1 MKDMKF
7 LIVQILLNVIILG
20 LIDEKHLKT
29 YKRISYVFYPVL
41 LTALMMFIDNEVVI
55 NKQNW
60 AMTGDIT
67 FLFRPTYYIMIILS
81 VVIQILFN
89 TQYSKLAKLK
99 KNNV

>member
-1 MKDMKF
+1 MKI

-20 LIDEKHLKT
+20 LIDGKYLKI
-29 YKRISYVFYPVL
+29 YRRLSYIFYPIL
-41 LTALMMFIDNEVVI
+41 LTVFVMFIDNEVVI

-60 AMTGDIT
+60 AMAADIT
-67 FLFRPTYYIMIILS
+67 FLFKPTYYIMIIMS

-89 TQYSKLAKLK
+89 TQYLKLLKLK